1 MSNNCSDKIKT
12 RIEKELSSAYYELQ
26 YMRYENKEKSYAF
39 KYFEGQRDILLT
51 IWKDTIM
58 LGKTEQEIEKAL
70 HDIRWDAETRAAN
83 VRLTFMALERVP
95 DLSKCSTRYTTVFG
109 VNVY

>member
-1 MSNNCSDKIKT
+1 MSNNEIKT

-26 YMRYENKEKSYAF
+26 YMRYENKEKTYSF
-39 KYFEGQRDILLT
+39 KYFEGQRDILLA

-58 LGKTEQEIEKAL
+58 CGKTEQEIEKAL
-70 HDIRWDAETRAAN
+70 HVIQKEAETRAAN

-95 DLSKCSTRYTTVFG
+95 DYSNMSTRYSTVFG

>member
-1 MSNNCSDKIKT
+1 MSNNYDKLQT

-26 YMRYENKEKSYAF
+26 YMRYENKEKTYNF
-39 KYFEGQRDILLT
+39 KYFEGQRDILLA

-58 LGKTEQEIEKAL
+58 SGKTEQEIEKAL
-70 HDIRWDAETRAAN
+70 HNIQKEAETRAAN

-95 DLSKCSTRYTTVFG
+95 DLSKCSTRYSTVFG

>member
-1 MSNNCSDKIKT
+1 MSNNYDKIKT

-26 YMRYENKEKSYAF
+26 YMRYENKEKTYNF
-39 KYFEGQRDILLT
+39 KYFEGQRDILLA

-58 LGKTEQEIEKAL
+58 SGKAEQEIEKAL
-70 HDIRWDAETRAAN
+70 HDIKKSAETRAAN

-95 DLSKCSTRYTTVFG
+95 DLSKCSTRYSTVFG